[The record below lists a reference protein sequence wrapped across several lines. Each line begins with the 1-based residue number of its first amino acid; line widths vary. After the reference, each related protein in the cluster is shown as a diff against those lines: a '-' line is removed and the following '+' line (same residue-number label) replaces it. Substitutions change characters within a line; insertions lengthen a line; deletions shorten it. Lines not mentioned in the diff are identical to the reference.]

1 LATLTVLS
9 RNTVEM
15 IPRWLLLLPMA
26 NRSRSAMNEPIGRC
40 KMGRLPLHDELVSG
54 KREFNSRFSSAT
66 RRSFKSGEL
75 LAAADRT
82 KDLVY
87 RVRSGWACQVR
98 DLTDGRRAIL
108 DVYLPGDVIGL
119 DTVLRTRPAGDVMA
133 LSSLTVESLGAED
146 GLSTLMAHRHMALY
160 IAWLLSLRQRRSD
173 RLLTAMT
180 SLDARGRIAVML
192 LDFYK
197 RLTAQKLIT
206 STIYNLPLT
215 QNQIGSYLGL
225 TVVHVNRT
233 LRALR
238 QELVVNL
245 EKHCVT
251 ILNLNQ
257 LTMLAQCR
265 QVPTSPQNVE
275 LVLEAA
281 QLS

>member
-1 LATLTVLS
+1 MS
-9 RNTVEM
+9 
-15 IPRWLLLLPMA
+15 
-26 NRSRSAMNEPIGRC
+26 
-40 KMGRLPLHDELVSG
+40 RLPLHDELVSG
-54 KREFNSRFSSAT
+54 RREFNSRFSSAT
-66 RRSFKSGEL
+66 CRFFKGGEL
-75 LAAADRT
+75 FAAAGGTNDR
-82 KDLVY
+82 VY
-87 RVRSGWACQVR
+87 RVHSGWACQVR
-98 DLTDGRRAIL
+98 DLTDGRRVIL

-119 DTVLRTRPAGDVMA
+119 DAVLRTRPAGDVMA
-133 LSSLTVESLGAED
+133 LSSLSVESLGPQD
-146 GLSTLMAHRHMALY
+146 GLPTFMAHRHMALY

-180 SLDARGRIAVML
+180 SLDARGRVAVML

-206 STIYNLPLT
+206 SAIYNLPLT

-257 LTMLAQCR
+257 LIMLAQCR
-265 QVPTSPQNVE
+265 QFPTAAQNVE
-275 LVLEAA
+275 VVLEAA
-281 QLS
+281 PLS